1 MATVSNSSALIALA
15 QIGQLD
21 LLPRLFGSI
30 LIPPAVAREVS
41 PSLPILPSW
50 IQVRRL
56 DRPVP
61 SELARPRLDVGER
74 EALALSIEAKA
85 TLLILDDFLAR
96 RTAQALGLPVTGTV
110 GILVVAKERAFV
122 GAVRPHLDKLIELG
136 FFISKDLYRES
147 LQSAG
152 ELSG

>member
-1 MATVSNSSALIALA
+1 M
-15 QIGQLD
+15 
-21 LLPRLFGSI
+21 
-30 LIPPAVAREVS
+30 
-41 PSLPILPSW
+41 
-50 IQVRRL
+50 
-56 DRPVP
+56 
-61 SELARPRLDVGER
+61 
-74 EALALSIEAKA
+74 SIEAKA